1 MGLRKSA
8 ELLVKSK
15 EALVKLKGELTGSHE
30 KIASLQAEQ
39 ELLVGV
45 LGLVQEGQIDP
56 NDILTKLAEFK
67 EDPTKLL
74 FMQQATNMG
83 LQKQAFTL
91 GQVTELG
98 PGSDEL
104 PTGSSEEKFA
114 ARVKNL
120 FNS

>member
-8 ELLVKSK
+8 ELLAKSK
-15 EALVKLKGELTGSHE
+15 EALVKLKGELSDTHE
-30 KIASLQAEQ
+30 KVASLQVEQ
-39 ELLVGV
+39 DLLIGV
-45 LGLVQEGQIDP
+45 MGLVQDGQIDP
-56 NDILTKLAEFK
+56 ADILTKLAEFK

-74 FMQQATNMG
+74 FMQQASSMG

-98 PGSDEL
+98 PSSEEL
-104 PTGSSEEKFA
+104 AAGSSEEKFA